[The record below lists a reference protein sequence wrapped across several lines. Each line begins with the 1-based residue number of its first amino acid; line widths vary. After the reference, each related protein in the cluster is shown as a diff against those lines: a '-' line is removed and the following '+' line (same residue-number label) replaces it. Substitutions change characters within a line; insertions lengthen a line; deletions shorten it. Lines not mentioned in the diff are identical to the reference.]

1 MQETVCMTLCQN
13 IAASSSGRKS
23 KFPHFRERER
33 ERERESE
40 REREKKGRAY
50 ARMNMQPVPRT

>member
-1 MQETVCMTLCQN
+1 MTLCQN

-33 ERERESE
+33 EKEKEKRRKGVREDE
-40 REREKKGRAY
+40 Y
-50 ARMNMQPVPRT
+50 ATSASYVIPR

>member
-33 ERERESE
+33 ERERERKE
-40 REREKKGRAY
+40 RQGVREDEY
-50 ARMNMQPVPRT
+50 ATSASYVIPR